1 MKHYFKNREGSLLVE
16 SIVGIS
22 IAVVGLL
29 GILGLLSR
37 SLAINKD
44 VGQKF
49 IATYLAAEGI
59 EVVKSL
65 IDMDYADGNPWN
77 DTVKGGSGGSVG
89 SYEVSYD
96 SIVLDAVSGNSLLF
110 NPADG
115 TYSYMGGNPTL
126 FTRTVNILEIDNNS
140 DGGTDEIK
148 VNSIVRWSARGST
161 QEINLENHFFDWRP

>member
-1 MKHYFKNREGSLLVE
+1 MKNFFKNREGNLLVE

-49 IATYLAAEGI
+49 VATYLAAEGI

-65 IDMDYADGNPWN
+65 IDKDYADGNAWN
-77 DTVKGGSGGSVG
+77 TTVTGG

-96 SIVLDAVSGNSLLF
+96 STVLGAVSGNPLLF
-110 NPADG
+110 DPANG
-115 TYSYMGGNPTL
+115 KYSYAGGNPTL
-126 FTRTVNILEIDNNS
+126 FTRTVDVLEIDNNG

-148 VNSIVRWSARGST
+148 VNSVVQWLARGVT
-161 QEINLENHFFDWRP
+161 QEIDLEDHFFDWRP

>member
-1 MKHYFKNREGSLLVE
+1 MKYFLKNREGNLLIE
-16 SIVGIS
+16 SMVGIS

-65 IDMDYADGNPWN
+65 IDKDYADGNAWN
-77 DTVKGGSGGSVG
+77 TTVTGGSH
-89 SYEVSYD
+89 EVSYD
-96 SIVLDAVSGNSLLF
+96 STALTTLVGSPNTLLF
-110 NPADG
+110 DSTDR
-115 TYSYMGGNPTL
+115 TYSYAGGNPTL
-126 FTRTVNILEIDNNS
+126 FTRTVDIVEIDNNG

-148 VNSIVRWSARGST
+148 VNSIVQWLARGVT
-161 QEINLENHFFDWRP
+161 QEVNLEDHFFDWRP

>member
-1 MKHYFKNREGSLLVE
+1 MKYFFKSRKGSLLVE

-44 VGQKF
+44 IGQKF

-65 IDMDYADGNPWN
+65 IDKDYADGNAWN
-77 DTVKGGSGGSVG
+77 NTVKGGGGGGVG

-96 SIVLDAVSGNSLLF
+96 STVLNAVSGNPLLF
-110 NPADG
+110 DSTNG
-115 TYSYMGGNPTL
+115 TYSYAGGNPTL
-126 FTRTVNILEIDNNS
+126 FTRTVDILEIDNNG

-148 VNSIVRWSARGST
+148 VNSIVQWSARGVT
-161 QEINLENHFFDWRP
+161 QEINLEDHFFDWRP